1 MLDAI
6 IDGRKTIEGRLNR
19 GKFAQYQPGDIVELR
34 RDTRDADGIL
44 HDGDV
49 AEIRVRVVAVRP
61 YVSFLEMIE
70 AEGYHIEKLILES
83 QPGFYMPALLYMP
96 AGEPPFPGVLVPC
109 GHTANGKAGY
119 QPSVL
124 AFKRRAP
131 IRLGEAEGVRLAL
144 VMLATQ
150 PIAKHERVR
159 ALVVGINAMSVEE
172 TYYWYSKCMGL
183 DGNRARKAL
192 RTLLAD

>member
-1 MLDAI
+1 MSAV
-6 IDGRKTIEGRLNR
+6 K
-19 GKFAQYQPGDIVELR
+19 
-34 RDTRDADGIL
+34 
-44 HDGDV
+44 
-49 AEIRVRVVAVRP
+49 RVRPASHLALVEGVRGFRLVIQQGRGETFGVTLEETYGENGSTITSPVIATTPVQTGRVVDALFTAVR
-61 YVSFLEMIE
+61 
-70 AEGYHIEKLILES
+70 
-83 QPGFYMPALLYMP
+83 
-96 AGEPPFPGVLVPC
+96 
-109 GHTANGKAGY
+109 KAGY

-183 DGNRARKAL
+183 NGNRARKAL
-192 RTLLAD
+192 RTLLSD

>member
-1 MLDAI
+1 MSAVKRFRPASHLVLVEGVRGFRLVVMPGRGEAFGVTLEESYGENGSSITAPVITATPVQAGRVVDA
-6 IDGRKTIEGRLNR
+6 L
-19 GKFAQYQPGDIVELR
+19 F
-34 RDTRDADGIL
+34 
-44 HDGDV
+44 
-49 AEIRVRVVAVRP
+49 VAVR
-61 YVSFLEMIE
+61 
-70 AEGYHIEKLILES
+70 
-83 QPGFYMPALLYMP
+83 
-96 AGEPPFPGVLVPC
+96 
-109 GHTANGKAGY
+109 KAGH

-124 AFKRRAP
+124 AFKRKAP

-144 VMLATQ
+144 VLLATQ

-159 ALVVGINAMSVEE
+159 ALVAGINAMSVEE